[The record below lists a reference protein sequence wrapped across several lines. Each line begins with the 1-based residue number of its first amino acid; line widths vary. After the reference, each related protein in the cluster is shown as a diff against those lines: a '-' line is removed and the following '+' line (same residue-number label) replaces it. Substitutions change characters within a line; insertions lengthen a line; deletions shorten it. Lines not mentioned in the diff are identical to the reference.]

1 MEQQSDI
8 IAERKKKSAILGC
21 LNWLYFSDEGEL

>member
-8 IAERKKKSAILGC
+8 IAERKSAILGC
-21 LNWLYFSDEGEL
+21 LNWLHFSDEGEL